1 MTDFWKIC
9 SYFIGF
15 FRRITFLWQIQSQWI
30 LHFHEFFQP
39 IKENTK
45 NKQGFAIAK
54 NVGEKSDSQFGD
66 FVVGSCDQEILC
78 CKNTVKSTHFFPKIS
93 ILFYTFLDGS
103 HSFDKLG
110 RSRSQSMSRTSS
122 GSGESPFYE
131 DYAEIVDDPES
142 ADYSSP
148 SRDFELNR

>member
-1 MTDFWKIC
+1 MIYDLFSKM
-9 SYFIGF
+9 
-15 FRRITFLWQIQSQWI
+15 LI
-30 LHFHEFFQP
+30 L
-39 IKENTK
+39 
-45 NKQGFAIAK
+45 
-54 NVGEKSDSQFGD
+54 
-66 FVVGSCDQEILC
+66 
-78 CKNTVKSTHFFPKIS
+78 IS
-93 ILFYTFLDGS
+93 IVLDGS

>member
-1 MTDFWKIC
+1 MVKKFVNWWLDPLSKIFLMIFRKTFVYHFIKELKQKFCWVEKSVSSIRWWPKGTFWKVLTCKMKMIYDLF
-9 SYFIGF
+9 SKM
-15 FRRITFLWQIQSQWI
+15 LI
-30 LHFHEFFQP
+30 L
-39 IKENTK
+39 
-45 NKQGFAIAK
+45 
-54 NVGEKSDSQFGD
+54 
-66 FVVGSCDQEILC
+66 
-78 CKNTVKSTHFFPKIS
+78 IS
-93 ILFYTFLDGS
+93 IVLDGS

>member
-1 MTDFWKIC
+1 MTYTQNVWTNLNSWLIFEK
-9 SYFIGF
+9 YVV
-15 FRRITFLWQIQSQWI
+15 I
-30 LHFHEFFQP
+30 LL
-39 IKENTK
+39 
-45 NKQGFAIAK
+45 G
-54 NVGEKSDSQFGD
+54 
-66 FVVGSCDQEILC
+66 
-78 CKNTVKSTHFFPKIS
+78 
-93 ILFYTFLDGS
+93 FLDGS